1 MALVQSRDREL
12 MSAFSCVAGPEK
24 NRNTKIPV
32 LKLDCL
38 SYPREEGSALR
49 VTDKNTGSG
58 LKAVWLRIPDLA
70 LSSCAGDLTSLCLG
84 FLVNETGAVIRLL

>member
-1 MALVQSRDREL
+1 MALVPSRDREL

-32 LKLDCL
+32 LQLDCL

-49 VTDKNTGSG
+49 VTDRSTGSG
-58 LKAVWLRIPDLA
+58 LA
-70 LSSCAGDLTSLCLG
+70 LSGCESRIWRSLAVQVTSPPCALVSL
-84 FLVNETGAVIRLL
+84 